1 MRGVRHNTSDYV
13 QQGPAANQQPL
24 KGIQA
29 EVVELSK
36 CAVLTRPRELSKV
49 STSFRRRFTMKEN
62 DHETN
67 HHYD

>member
-1 MRGVRHNTSDYV
+1 MRHNTSDYV
-13 QQGPAANQQPL
+13 DQPL
-24 KGIQA
+24 KGVQA

-36 CAVLTRPRELSKV
+36 CADLTRPPKLSKV
-49 STSFRRRFTMKEN
+49 STSFQGRFTKKEN